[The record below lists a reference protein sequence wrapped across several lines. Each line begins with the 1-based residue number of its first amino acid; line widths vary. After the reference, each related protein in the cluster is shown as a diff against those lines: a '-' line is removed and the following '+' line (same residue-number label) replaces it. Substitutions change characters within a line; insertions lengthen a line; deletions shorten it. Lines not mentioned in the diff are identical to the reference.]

1 MRTKNI
7 AMILTLA
14 LTAGLCQ
21 TAAPSQAA
29 TPKLSTKNLTMKVGK
44 TAALKV
50 KKTSKKAKWSIASG
64 KKNIRLT
71 AKKKTS
77 VKVKAVKVGKAKI
90 SCKIGKKKLVCKVTV
105 YGPIPPCVIPTQ
117 SPTVTASAAPTQ
129 QPTQSPA
136 VTASATPTATVEPT
150 STPTQTPTL
159 TPDYEMKTINTP
171 GPVADYDCLK
181 VEEGDYKSYFVPD
194 APGSITCLKIKF
206 FGTDIW
212 RTDIE
217 QIIISDSNKVPKEVL
232 GQFDLSEKQNG
243 SVMAWYTDKD
253 NDGKYEMTI
262 GQNGGVVANVNSSY
276 LFSTIQN
283 EEENE
288 PFLVG
293 IENLDTS
300 HVEDMNSM
308 FYYSEDGTKEF
319 DLGDEFDTSQVK
331 NITDM
336 FWAMGRNNLKKLRL
350 GAKFDISKVEKQS
363 CAFYY
368 TGEPSEL
375 YCYVK
380 DDTTRQWFLDHA
392 EEMQWHMGFYTSWD
406 YKPEYDEYIVNEQS
420 MGLAGVPIRTH
431 EPTDNRIMAEPAK
444 YTELPSKD
452 ENGYPI
458 SYVTDAK
465 RYYFFGTEIKRDDIE
480 ELTIETSCKVPE
492 EALGQFDLSEK
503 QNGSVMA
510 WYTDKDKDGLYE
522 MTIGQE
528 GGVVAN
534 PNSCYLFCDLSDING
549 MGNLY
554 TSGVTDMSYM
564 FLDYNTENGTMLNLG
579 NNFDTSN
586 VKRMDGMFAYFG
598 AESGRLDVRLG
609 KAFTFKS
616 LEKVPLLM
624 YYKTPVE
631 YEGSVF
637 VSFEEVADYIRNS
650 KKGSTLAMY
659 HTAVIENYPDWN

>member
-29 TPKLSTKNLTMKVGK
+29 TPKLSTKKLTMKVGK

-50 KKTSKKAKWSIASG
+50 KKTSKKAKWSIVSG

-77 VKVKAVKVGKAKI
+77 VKVKAVKAGKAKI

-105 YGPIPPCVIPTQ
+105 YGSIPPCVVPTQ

-129 QPTQSPA
+129 QPTQNPT
-136 VTASATPTATVEPT
+136 VTASATPTATVVPS
-150 STPTQTPTL
+150 STPTQTPTS

-171 GPVADYDCLK
+171 GPAADYDCLK
-181 VEEGDYKSYFVPD
+181 VEEGDYKSYFAPVE
-194 APGSITCLKIKF
+194 PGSINCLEIKF

-217 QIIISDSNKVPKEVL
+217 QIIISDSNKVPENIL

-283 EEENE
+283 EEKNE
-288 PFLVG
+288 PFLIG

-300 HVEDMNSM
+300 HVEDMRSM

-319 DLGDEFDTSQVK
+319 DLGDEFDTSHVK
-331 NITDM
+331 DITNM
-336 FWAMGRNNLKKLRL
+336 FLLMSRNNLKKLRL
-350 GAKFDISKVEKQS
+350 GAKFDVSKVEKQS
-363 CAFYY
+363 SAFYY
-368 TGEPSEL
+368 TGTPSEM

-392 EEMQWHMGFYTSWD
+392 EEMRWHMGGYTSWD
-406 YKPEYDEYIVNEQS
+406 YKPEYDDYIVNEQS

-480 ELTIETSCKVPE
+480 ELTIETSCKVPK

-659 HTAVIENYPDWN
+659 HTAVIEDYPDWN